1 MDGAWRPVMERYIAT
16 LLSGEPGSMERI
28 RAESSWRQL
37 AREGAAAAT
46 AHSWDAQ
53 GHDGKKTNGEVRDH
67 DETGGAH

>member
-1 MDGAWRPVMERYIAT
+1 MERYIAT

-46 AHSWDAQ
+46 LPKALLALLRLPQYS
-53 GHDGKKTNGEVRDH
+53 
-67 DETGGAH
+67 